1 MERLIVSQD
10 HILHRL
16 DELRAG
22 QWRDVPDTPGVY
34 WWYFPPDY
42 LASFQI
48 DMHCGTGPLR
58 LLRANE
64 GQVCLYH
71 GMATSLRQRV
81 AWHSE
86 QKLTDSAL
94 RSGFL
99 STFRFT
105 LLALNDYNYSA
116 GAQKIDEFMDGLAIS
131 WKSTATAMEAEA
143 AESAGIQGEF
153 HYPLNLSGNRRTELV
168 AFHRHPKSL
177 RREYKRRHL
186 KVAS

>member
-1 MERLIVSQD
+1 MFGNAGTLTTEGKRIRPRNYVFKGAIIRHNTRSAARGHEHLSMRLIVSQD
-10 HILHRL
+10 HVLHRL

-42 LASFQI
+42 LANFQI

-64 GQVCLYH
+64 GRVCLYH

-86 QKLTDSAL
+86 QELTDSAL

-105 LLALNDYNYSA
+105 LTVRRL
-116 GAQKIDEFMDGLAIS
+116 
-131 WKSTATAMEAEA
+131 
-143 AESAGIQGEF
+143 F
-153 HYPLNLSGNRRTELV
+153 HL
-168 AFHRHPKSL
+168 
-177 RREYKRRHL
+177 
-186 KVAS
+186 